1 MDLIYAFYLA
11 HPFWVWLAAGAVFLA
26 VEVVTGSGYLL
37 WPAASAAIVSLLALA
52 LHPGLAVELGAFAA
66 LTLVATILA
75 RRYLPNP
82 FRPTGPDINDVSLRL
97 VGHHGRAAS
106 SFEAGHGRVF
116 VDGKE
121 WAAELEG
128 GGALEGGSQVKVTG
142 VAGGA
147 MLKVKAA

>member
-1 MDLIYAFYLA
+1 MDAIYAFYLA
-11 HPFWVWLAAGAVFLA
+11 HSFWVWIAVGAIFLA

-37 WPAASAAIVSLLALA
+37 WPAASAAIVGLITLG
-52 LHPGLAVELGAFAA
+52 LHMGLPAELGAFAA
-66 LTLVATILA
+66 LTLVTTILA
-75 RRYLPNP
+75 RRFLPNP

-97 VGHHGRAAS
+97 IGHHGRAAS
-106 SFEAGHGRVF
+106 AFESGHGRVF

-128 GGALEGGSQVKVTG
+128 GGALDGGAQVKVTG

-147 MLKVKAA
+147 MLRVKAA